1 MTPTPNDTSLFS
13 PAALQQVIDYIE
25 EHLFEEL
32 TPGMIASHFFVSTS
46 TLSSLFKLLCQM
58 TVMEYIRNR
67 RLTLAADELS
77 CSNTPVIE
85 LAFKY
90 GYETPEAFT
99 KAFSRFHGF
108 PPSFIRRGF
117 QSTKRFLPLQI
128 RVTLLGGWDSPD
140 LTKSDHAGQDRLF
153 LPYYNTI
160 IRNKGGNQM
169 ENQRISTQI
178 DTGIM
183 QFQKEWNILRSL
195 SGDLLKAQIPFK
207 IDGKTMI
214 FAHGLEFPL
223 EKICLTFK
231 WKEEAEVRNFFHYD
245 GNARET
251 ESSFKY
257 FDTSYGD
264 MKIRCMFYGG
274 CPDADT
280 DAFLYRNTDLVQI
293 DSLSVPVQS
302 LAFYYENAEKASAH
316 YRMVEEWLKTL
327 QLN

>member
-1 MTPTPNDTSLFS
+1 
-13 PAALQQVIDYIE
+13 
-25 EHLFEEL
+25 
-32 TPGMIASHFFVSTS
+32 
-46 TLSSLFKLLCQM
+46 
-58 TVMEYIRNR
+58 
-67 RLTLAADELS
+67 
-77 CSNTPVIE
+77 
-85 LAFKY
+85 
-90 GYETPEAFT
+90 
-99 KAFSRFHGF
+99 
-108 PPSFIRRGF
+108 
-117 QSTKRFLPLQI
+117 
-128 RVTLLGGWDSPD
+128 
-140 LTKSDHAGQDRLF
+140 
-153 LPYYNTI
+153 
-160 IRNKGGNQM
+160 M